1 VAVSKIS
8 FERFCRKAKTLQ
20 TLQRWQRIAKCLFF
34 CVCHSLLDVSYKI
47 IRLMPPS
54 ESESGYALISLV
66 EPETI
71 FHRRI
76 VCTSLQKTD
85 SPHWLAYLSSHH
97 ATLYGTWL
105 ELRTLRMQCYNL
117 KRFAP
122 TQWGSAFDSNS
133 YISERAALA
142 TFVGRKGLSAWRR
155 KAIVE
160 LL

>member
-1 VAVSKIS
+1 MAENCEMPI
-8 FERFCRKAKTLQ
+8 
-20 TLQRWQRIAKCLFF
+20 F
-34 CVCHSLLDVSYKI
+34 CVCHSLLDVGYKI

-85 SPHWLAYLSSHH
+85 SPQWLAYLSSDH

-105 ELRTLRMQCYNL
+105 EL
-117 KRFAP
+117 
-122 TQWGSAFDSNS
+122 
-133 YISERAALA
+133 
-142 TFVGRKGLSAWRR
+142 
-155 KAIVE
+155 
-160 LL
+160 